1 MKKLVLYGVIT
12 LALLLSASCSNG
24 QGDSGS
30 SSKTKNDPP
39 ATTEDTPSPAASDTV
54 KGSLTFVSGGDI
66 TIKADGT
73 VFTATP
79 TIPGEYTYE
88 WYLND
93 VKQTSETNQCA
104 IDTDALSVGFYKIL
118 VKATSS
124 TGIVYV
130 TEFEWAMIGQATA

>member
-1 MKKLVLYGVIT
+1 MKKLILYGI
-12 LALLLSASCSNG
+12 LCFALLLSVSCSN
-24 QGDSGS
+24 DAGS
-30 SSKTKNDPP
+30 SESPSEPETPAPTQPANDNPP
-39 ATTEDTPSPAASDTV
+39 SSDTV
-54 KGSLTFVSGGDI
+54 KGTLTFISGGDI
-66 TIKADGT
+66 KIVADGT

-130 TEFEWAMIGQATA
+130 TEFEWAMIGQATV